1 MKMIRYCKGGRFKVM
16 LALLASMIFLT
27 GTMSAVTLRCKF
39 HDEGG
44 KPLKN
49 VEVQLAAIV
58 KGEPGAVVGTAEPH
72 FQKSNKAGEA
82 TFSDLKSGLY
92 QLRAQLGDRMPTKRE
107 VQVTADQT
115 LEISLLTQ
123 KEFDQV
129 EKEANEAISG
139 GQYSKALPVLEKL
152 IADYP
157 DDAPLRQ
164 SLGLAYAGLQQEEKA
179 LAEAARAAQLDP
191 QFANSPDVVRALLL
205 RERGQTAL
213 KSQNYAAAADAFA
226 KWAQIQPQNAQAHY
240 ALALAYGHQG
250 KYTEALMAIN
260 KALELAPQNESY
272 LKVKGI
278 LETNAGA
285 K

>member
-1 MKMIRYCKGGRFKVM
+1 MKMIRYCKGGRIKVM

-27 GTMSAVTLRCKF
+27 ETMSAVTLRCQF
-39 HDEGG
+39 HDESG

-49 VEVQLAAIV
+49 VEVQLAAVV
-58 KGEPGAVVGTAEPH
+58 KGEPLAAVGTAEPQ
-72 FQKSNKAGEA
+72 FQKSNKSGEA

-115 LEISLLTQ
+115 LEMSLLTQ

-129 EKEANEAISG
+129 EKEANEAVSG

-213 KSQNYAAAADAFA
+213 KNQNYAAAADAFA

-250 KYTEALMAIN
+250 KYTEALAAIN
-260 KALELAPQNESY
+260 RALELAPQNESY

-278 LETNAGA
+278 LETNASA